1 MSLKFRKMAK
11 MAKLSLFS
19 VIPDKAKLVKKK
31 EEEEDE
37 NNDHDGRSVDATSF

>member
-1 MSLKFRKMAK
+1 MAK
-11 MAKLSLFS
+11 IAKLWLFL

-37 NNDHDGRSVDATSF
+37 NNYHDGRSVDATSF